1 MNLASF
7 KNFSADR
14 LDVDELIALSA
25 FGKTFKAE
33 FTALGVDVPEYVDL
47 QLKTLKREVRGRV
60 ADKLEADKRRIKAQL
75 DSLKTTSERKAELK
89 KQLETVEA
97 QLAVD

>member
-1 MNLASF
+1 MSLATF

-14 LDVDELIALSA
+14 MDVDELIALSA
-25 FGKTFKAE
+25 FGKAFKAE
-33 FTALGVDVPEYVDL
+33 FVSLGVDVPEYVDL

-89 KQLETVEA
+89 KQLDTVEA

>member
-1 MNLASF
+1 MSLASF

-33 FTALGVDVPEYVDL
+33 FTSLGVDVPEYVDL

-89 KQLETVEA
+89 KQLDTVEA